1 MTPVDPTELPLLRRL
16 VGSLATLLLV
26 ATNQAEV
33 APQPLQAISL
43 ISQEAAQLEH
53 LATMARHRAAQRPTT
68 CKLLVA
74 APQATKLA
82 PRVAGALPIDHRLW
96 ANLQATLLVGSV
108 ATQPTA
114 QLSTI
119 SVSQTPLTHQV
130 VHLAKVDS
138 LRDELELPGQLQVSS
153 NTIQRVM

>member
-1 MTPVDPTELPLLRRL
+1 MDPTELPLLRHL

-26 ATNQAEV
+26 ATNRAEV

-43 ISQEAAQLEH
+43 TSQEAAPLEL
-53 LATMARHRAAQRPTT
+53 LATMAHHRAAQRPTT
-68 CKLLVA
+68 CKLLAA

-96 ANLQATLLVGSV
+96 ANLQATLLVGSA

-114 QLSTI
+114 QLSTT
-119 SVSQTPLTHQV
+119 SVSQTPLIHQV

-138 LRDELELPGQLQVSS
+138 LRDESELPGQLQVSS
-153 NTIQRVM
+153 YTIQRLT